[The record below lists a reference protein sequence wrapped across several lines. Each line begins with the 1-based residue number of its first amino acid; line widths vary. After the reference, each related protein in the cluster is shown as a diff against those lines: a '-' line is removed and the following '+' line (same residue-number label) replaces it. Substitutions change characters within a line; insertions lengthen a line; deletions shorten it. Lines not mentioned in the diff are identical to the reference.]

1 MPSASPLRI
10 AMISL
15 HTNPYGD
22 PGTGDVG
29 GMNIVIQHL
38 AAELA
43 ALGHQV
49 DVITRRSA
57 PEQPDAIELAPRLM
71 LRTITAGPEHPLPKA
86 EHEAYIDAFAG
97 QLRALGDYDVIH
109 AHHWYSGLAAL
120 PVARECGAALLQSFH
135 SIAADADTALDNGE
149 PPEAP
154 GRLSAERTLAR
165 EADAVITVSHAEQR
179 TVVERLGGEPSRV
192 HVVSPGVDARCFH
205 PGEAAVPRY
214 VAAAARIEPL
224 KGLDLAVA
232 TIASTDDS
240 LRPDLRIA
248 GGPSSQDGGCLTA
261 LRRQAADAGIG
272 DRVHFDGAMSH
283 AELADLMRGAS
294 VFLVPSHSETY
305 GLVAL
310 EAAASGVPV
319 VAMATGGLPEA
330 VHDGETGLLMRDRS
344 PETWARA
351 LTRLLDDAE
360 LRERMGRA
368 GRALALQRSWAK
380 SARRLVQIYCQQRR
394 MTRSTVQSV

>member
-29 GMNIVIQHL
+29 GMNIVIQHIS
-38 AAELA
+38 AELA
-43 ALGHQV
+43 ALGHHV

-57 PEQPDAIELAPRLM
+57 PEQPDAIELAPRLT

-86 EHEAYIDAFAG
+86 EHEACIEPFAD
-97 QLRALGDYDVIH
+97 QLRTFGDYDVIH

-120 PVARECGAALLQSFH
+120 PVARECGAVLLQSFH

-149 PPEAP
+149 PPETP
-154 GRLSAERTLAR
+154 RRLTAERTLAR

-179 TVVERLGGEPSRV
+179 TVVERLGGDASRV

-205 PGEAAVPRY
+205 PGTAAVPRY

-232 TIASTDDS
+232 AIASTDAA

-248 GGPSSQDGGCLTA
+248 GGPSSQDGGCLRA
-261 LRRQAADAGIG
+261 LRQQAADAGIG
-272 DRVHFDGAMSH
+272 ERVRFDGAMSH
-283 AELADLMRGAS
+283 AELAELMRAAS

-319 VAMATGGLPEA
+319 IAMATGGLPEA
-330 VHDGETGLLMRDRS
+330 VHDGETGLLLHDRS

-368 GRALALQRSWAK
+368 GRALALQRSWVK
-380 SARRLVQIYCQQRR
+380 SAQRLVQIYGRQRR
-394 MTRSTVQSV
+394 LMRTAVQPA